1 MFETYAIYVNDIKY
15 VNIICMVFTMIE
27 TYALYV
33 NEIKYVNIICVVSF
47 YV

>member
-33 NEIKYVNIICVVSF
+33 NDIKYVNIICVVF
-47 YV
+47 L